1 MSNAICTIALI
12 CLIGIVQGQNCSI
25 APLSLAIRNTT
36 FSDGI
41 AVNRGLQTLLGG
53 QLLGL
58 RLSLSQ
64 NNTRVRNA
72 RDCSTIPANFSSCQG
87 ASGGVFDV
95 SSDSFIQVPLSKWN
109 VSVVDYH
116 PQDATILYGYS
127 ASEFPDSPA
136 SIGELPLEVW
146 ADANAANKSEL
157 ALGPSSSFLQR
168 LVEASW
174 APSRGFGVYYGSRS
188 QNQAK
193 DGELVIGG
201 VDAARFDAST
211 LQEFPIAGYGAST
224 SCPLQVMLSD
234 VVLTNANG
242 NYSLFKDPAARVPAC
257 IDTIQN
263 AFTFTKA
270 MYAEWAQLTQHID
283 YDGSNYTAQTYPAD
297 RKPLIGNL
305 TVTLSNGYTS
315 VIPHYELVSQQR
327 GSDAQG
333 KYSITNSSR
342 IMAAVQTGQGDLG
355 SDVPLLGGT
364 FLSQN
369 YLRVDY
375 DQNKFWLSKAIID
388 DSVTPFIE
396 TICEQTSVAASPGQ
410 SSSGSAANDIGLK
423 LGLPIAFVVVA
434 TGLFGFG
441 LFKRRSNSIIA
452 GQTVT
457 PRPFRKGFI
466 SAAMAKSRSRGN
478 TLRAVDEPVSPDF
491 RPREVS
497 EVETI
502 EKPMQLATNTAE
514 VDRLD
519 KWTSEPVEL
528 ASPTTLA
535 DTRR

>member
-1 MSNAICTIALI
+1 MSNATCVFILV
-12 CLIGIVQGQNCSI
+12 CLIVVVQGQNCSI
-25 APLSLAIRNTT
+25 PPLSLAIQNTT

-41 AVNRGLQTLLGG
+41 AVNRGVQTLLGG

-72 RDCSTIPANFSSCQG
+72 RDCSVIPANFSACQG
-87 ASGGVFDV
+87 ASGGVFNV
-95 SSDSFIQVPLSKWN
+95 ANNSFTQVPLSKWN
-109 VSVVDYH
+109 VSVVDRH
-116 PQDATILYGYS
+116 PQDATIIYGYS
-127 ASEFPDSPA
+127 SSEFPDSA
-136 SIGELPLEVW
+136 ATIDELPFEVW

-157 ALGPSSSFLQR
+157 ALGPSSSFFQR

-174 APSRGFGVYYGSRS
+174 APTRNFGIYHGSRS
-188 QNQAK
+188 QNQAR

-201 VDAARFDAST
+201 IDVARFDAST
-211 LQEFPIAGYGAST
+211 PPQEFPIAAYGAST
-224 SCPLQVMLSD
+224 DCPLQVMLSD
-234 VVLTNANG
+234 VVLTNVNG
-242 NYSLFKDPAARVPAC
+242 NFSLFKDPAARVPAC

-297 RKPLIGNL
+297 REPLIGHL

-333 KYSITNSSR
+333 KYSVTNASR

-355 SDVPLLGGT
+355 VDVPLLGGT

-388 DSVTPFIE
+388 DSVSPSIE
-396 TICEQTSVAASPGQ
+396 TTCEQTSVVAGNSGQGASV
-410 SSSGSAANDIGLK
+410 SSASNDIGLK
-423 LGLPIAFVVVA
+423 VGLPVAFVVVA
-434 TGLFGFG
+434 TGLFGFW
-441 LFKRRSNSIIA
+441 LFKRRSNSIIT
-452 GQTVT
+452 GQTDT
-457 PRPFRKGFI
+457 PKPFRKGFI
-466 SAAMAKSRSRGN
+466 FAAKSKSGSRRD
-478 TLRAVDEPVSPDF
+478 TVDDQPISPDF

-502 EKPMQLATNTAE
+502 EKPMQLTTNTAE
-514 VDRLD
+514 VDRFER
-519 KWTSEPVEL
+519 WTAEPAEL
-528 ASPTTLA
+528 ASPTGLGK
-535 DTRR
+535 

>member
-1 MSNAICTIALI
+1 MSNATCVFILV
-12 CLIGIVQGQNCSI
+12 CLMVVVRGQNCSI
-25 APLSLAIRNTT
+25 PPLSLAIQNTT

-41 AVNRGLQTLLGG
+41 AVNRGVQTLLGG

-72 RDCSTIPANFSSCQG
+72 RDCSVIPANFSECQG
-87 ASGGVFDV
+87 ASGGVFNV
-95 SSDSFIQVPLSKWN
+95 ASDSFTQVPLSKWN
-109 VSVVDYH
+109 VSVIDSH
-116 PQDATILYGYS
+116 PQDTTIIYGYS
-127 ASEFPDSPA
+127 TSEFQDSA
-136 SIGELPLEVW
+136 ALIDELPLEVW
-146 ADANAANKSEL
+146 ADADAANKSEL

-174 APSRGFGVYYGSRS
+174 APTRSFGINYGSRS

-193 DGELVIGG
+193 NGELVIGG
-201 VDAARFDAST
+201 IDVARFDAST
-211 LQEFPIAGYGAST
+211 IQEFPIAAYGAST

-234 VVLTNANG
+234 VVLTNVNG
-242 NYSLFKDPAARVPAC
+242 NFSLFKDPAARVPAC

-270 MYAEWAQLTQHID
+270 MYAEWASLTQHID

-297 RKPLIGNL
+297 REPLIGQL

-327 GSDAQG
+327 GPDTQG
-333 KYSITNSSR
+333 KYSVTNASR

-355 SDVPLLGGT
+355 VDVPLLGGV

-375 DQNKFWLSKAIID
+375 DQNKFWLSKAIING
-388 DSVTPFIE
+388 SVTPSVQ
-396 TICEQTSVAASPGQ
+396 TTCEQTSVADNSEQ
-410 SSSGSAANDIGLK
+410 STSGSASNDIGLK
-423 LGLPIAFVVVA
+423 VGLPVAFVVVA
-434 TGLFGFG
+434 VGLFGFW
-441 LFKRRSNSIIA
+441 LFKRRSNSIITG
-452 GQTVT
+452 GQLDT
-457 PRPFRKGFI
+457 PKPFRKGFI
-466 SAAMAKSRSRGN
+466 FAAKAKSGSRRD
-478 TLRAVDEPVSPDF
+478 TVDQPPVPPDF

-502 EKPMQLATNTAE
+502 EKPMQLTTNTAE
-514 VDRLD
+514 VDRFERLERC
-519 KWTSEPVEL
+519 TSDPVEL
-528 ASPTTLA
+528 ATPVGLG
-535 DTRR
+535 R